1 MKIRKG
7 QKVRVTC
14 TEARLKEV
22 GVKQKHIK
30 HILGKIGTVKEV
42 RNIPDMEIL
51 AYFVHFPYVNLK
63 AAPGNKKPYYVLLE
77 DMIEPINL
85 TVIEGKGEAMTEV
98 PKEWK
103 GTPEEWNTVVEAFG
117 RIAKAI
123 QEVGRQIVNSFSEFY
138 KRMAEAMG
146 SEQVKKRL
154 RQQSIRDRKKQLER
168 SRKRQQLAAAN
179 TDKSNNWRR
188 LHGLCTRRKY
198 KKHAKKN

>member
-85 TVIEGKGEAMTEV
+85 TVIEGKGNDRSTERM
-98 PKEWK
+98 E
-103 GTPEEWNTVVEAFG
+103 GNAG
-117 RIAKAI
+117 R
-123 QEVGRQIVNSFSEFY
+123 
-138 KRMAEAMG
+138 M
-146 SEQVKKRL
+146 
-154 RQQSIRDRKKQLER
+154 ER
-168 SRKRQQLAAAN
+168 SSRSVRTHSESN
-179 TDKSNNWRR
+179 TGSGKTDCKQFFRA
-188 LHGLCTRRKY
+188 L
-198 KKHAKKN
+198 

>member
-1 MKIRKG
+1 MNDFDKKLDFDSNTFENMKHDMNFVLQRLLGNMIEKQSNEGMEIRKG

-85 TVIEGKGEAMTEV
+85 TVIEGKG
-98 PKEWK
+98 K
-103 GTPEEWNTVVEAFG
+103 
-117 RIAKAI
+117 
-123 QEVGRQIVNSFSEFY
+123 
-138 KRMAEAMG
+138 
-146 SEQVKKRL
+146 
-154 RQQSIRDRKKQLER
+154 
-168 SRKRQQLAAAN
+168 
-179 TDKSNNWRR
+179 
-188 LHGLCTRRKY
+188 
-198 KKHAKKN
+198 

>member
-1 MKIRKG
+1 MEIRKG
-7 QKVRVTC
+7 QKVRVIC

-85 TVIEGKGEAMTEV
+85 TVIEGKGSNDRSTERM
-98 PKEWK
+98 E
-103 GTPEEWNTVVEAFG
+103 GNAG
-117 RIAKAI
+117 R
-123 QEVGRQIVNSFSEFY
+123 
-138 KRMAEAMG
+138 M
-146 SEQVKKRL
+146 
-154 RQQSIRDRKKQLER
+154 ER
-168 SRKRQQLAAAN
+168 SSRSVRTHSESN
-179 TDKSNNWRR
+179 TGSGKTDCKQFFRV
-188 LHGLCTRRKY
+188 L
-198 KKHAKKN
+198 

>member
-1 MKIRKG
+1 MEIRKG

-77 DMIEPINL
+77 DMIEPI
-85 TVIEGKGEAMTEV
+85 
-98 PKEWK
+98 
-103 GTPEEWNTVVEAFG
+103 
-117 RIAKAI
+117 
-123 QEVGRQIVNSFSEFY
+123 
-138 KRMAEAMG
+138 
-146 SEQVKKRL
+146 
-154 RQQSIRDRKKQLER
+154 LER
-168 SRKRQQLAAAN
+168 SQKRQQLTAAN

>member
-1 MKIRKG
+1 MEIRKG

-77 DMIEPINL
+77 DMIEPISL
-85 TVIEGKGEAMTEV
+85 TVV
-98 PKEWK
+98 
-103 GTPEEWNTVVEAFG
+103 
-117 RIAKAI
+117 
-123 QEVGRQIVNSFSEFY
+123 
-138 KRMAEAMG
+138 
-146 SEQVKKRL
+146 
-154 RQQSIRDRKKQLER
+154 ER

>member
-1 MKIRKG
+1 MEIRKG

-51 AYFVHFPYVNLK
+51 AYYVHFPYVNLK
-63 AAPGNKKPYYVLLE
+63 AAPKQEAVLCTAGRY
-77 DMIEPINL
+77 DRADKSYSDRR
-85 TVIEGKGEAMTEV
+85 KGEVMTEV

-103 GTPEEWNTVVEAFG
+103 GTPEEWSAVVEAFG

-123 QEVGRQIVNSFSEFY
+123 QEAGRQIVNSFSELY

-146 SEQVKKRL
+146 NEQAKKRL

-188 LHGLCTRRKY
+188 LHGLCTRRK
-198 KKHAKKN
+198 

>member
-1 MKIRKG
+1 MEIRKG

-77 DMIEPINL
+77 DMIEPI
-85 TVIEGKGEAMTEV
+85 
-98 PKEWK
+98 
-103 GTPEEWNTVVEAFG
+103 
-117 RIAKAI
+117 
-123 QEVGRQIVNSFSEFY
+123 
-138 KRMAEAMG
+138 
-146 SEQVKKRL
+146 
-154 RQQSIRDRKKQLER
+154 RDRKKQLER
-168 SRKRQQLAAAN
+168 SQKRQQLTAAN

>member
-1 MKIRKG
+1 MEIRKG
-7 QKVRVTC
+7 QKVRVIC

-63 AAPGNKKPYYVLLE
+63 AAAGNKKPYYVLLE
-77 DMIEPINL
+77 DMIEPISL
-85 TVIEGKGEAMTEV
+85 TVRRKGEVMTEV

-103 GTPEEWNTVVEAFG
+103 GTPEEWSAVVEAFG

-123 QEVGRQIVNSFSEFY
+123 QEAGRQIVNSFSELY
-138 KRMAEAMG
+138 KRMAAAMG
-146 SEQVKKRL
+146 NEQVKKRL

>member
-1 MKIRKG
+1 MEIRKG

-77 DMIEPINL
+77 DMIEPISL
-85 TVIEGKGEAMTEV
+85 
-98 PKEWK
+98 
-103 GTPEEWNTVVEAFG
+103 TVVE
-117 RIAKAI
+117 R
-123 QEVGRQIVNSFSEFY
+123 
-138 KRMAEAMG
+138 
-146 SEQVKKRL
+146 
-154 RQQSIRDRKKQLER
+154 LER
-168 SRKRQQLAAAN
+168 SQKRQQLTAAN